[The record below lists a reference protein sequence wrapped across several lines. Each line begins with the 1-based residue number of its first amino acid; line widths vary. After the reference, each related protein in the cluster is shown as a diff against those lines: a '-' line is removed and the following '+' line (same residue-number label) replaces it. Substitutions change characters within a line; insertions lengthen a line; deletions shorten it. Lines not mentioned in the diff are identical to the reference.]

1 MKKTAALF
9 LLSVGVNCMTA
20 QDIVPVHEFD
30 IDIQKVGSPIQST
43 MYGIFFEDINFG
55 ADGGLYAELI
65 KNRSF
70 EFENPWGGWEPFGD
84 VSIAEKNPC
93 FNKNPHYAHLT
104 YTGQITGTGLEN
116 EGFKGIG
123 IKADENY
130 DFSLYARTETNNPI
144 KLRIELV
151 NRDNDIYETQH
162 LEIKGK
168 DWKKYSV
175 ILSPKATEAKSRL
188 RITMETAGTLD
199 MEHISLFPEKT
210 FNNRTNGLRRD
221 LAQARSHAQGQYAA
235 GGVQPVCTQQVAGAV
250 LKGLPGRHPRV
261 GRKAPAQFRPKGQQG
276 AAVFIPQQ
284 QGHGPVGQ
292 ALAQHAG
299 RVQQADGGIAF
310 VHHLQQEAAGRVL
323 EGVGGGYAYTACGR
337 HWSCP

>member
-1 MKKTAALF
+1 MRRKNMKKTAALF

-175 ILSPKATEAKSRL
+175 ILSPKATEAHDGNGRYFGYGTYLPFPGKNIQQSHERPTL
-188 RITMETAGTLD
+188 RSGTSVERSKAGNL
-199 MEHISLFPEKT
+199 SFPGWMY
-210 FNNRTNGLRRD
+210 R
-221 LAQARSHAQGQYAA
+221 
-235 GGVQPVCTQQVAGAV
+235 
-250 LKGLPGRHPRV
+250 
-261 GRKAPAQFRPKGQQG
+261 
-276 AAVFIPQQ
+276 
-284 QGHGPVGQ
+284 
-292 ALAQHAG
+292 
-299 RVQQADGGIAF
+299 
-310 VHHLQQEAAGRVL
+310 
-323 EGVGGGYAYTACGR
+323 
-337 HWSCP
+337 

>member
-1 MKKTAALF
+1 MRRKNMKKTAALF

-30 IDIQKVGSPIQST
+30 IDVQKVGSPIQST

-84 VSIAEKNPC
+84 ASIAEKNPC
-93 FNKNPHYAHLT
+93 FDKNPHYAHLT
-104 YTGQITGTGLEN
+104 YAGQITGTGLEN

-123 IKADENY
+123 IKANENY

-188 RITMETAGTLD
+188 RITMETAGTFDLN
-199 MEHISLFPEKT
+199 ISPFFQKRHST
-210 FNNRTNGLRRD
+210 IART
-221 LAQARSHAQGQYAA
+221 AYAA
-235 GGVQPVCTQQVAGAV
+235 
-250 LKGLPGRHPRV
+250 
-261 GRKAPAQFRPKGQQG
+261 
-276 AAVFIPQQ
+276 I
-284 QGHGPVGQ
+284 
-292 ALAQHAG
+292 
-299 RVQQADGGIAF
+299 
-310 VHHLQQEAAGRVL
+310 
-323 EGVGGGYAYTACGR
+323 
-337 HWSCP
+337 